1 MEVICGTMENVTF
14 SPGNENVDDYDYGS
28 EYGYDY
34 LNIDFSTNKKGQGK
48 GFKCEVSCEENTSG
62 TTEEPTPPGT
72 ATTVLA
78 AGCECGLA
86 NRVTRIVGGVET
98 ETNEYPWQ
106 VGLVSPSSAVPFCGG
121 SILSS

>member
-1 MEVICGTMENVTF
+1 MSKSREFLLDVNDYNGYEY
-14 SPGNENVDDYDYGS
+14 VDY
-28 EYGYDY
+28 Y
-34 LNIDFSTNKKGQGK
+34 LYIYFSTNRKGQGK
-48 GFKCEVSCEENTSG
+48 GFKCEVSCEENTTG

-78 AGCECGLA
+78 AGCDCGLA

-106 VGLVSPSSAVPFCGG
+106 V
-121 SILSS
+121 